1 MDRKKAHDEVTDS
14 WRKTIE
20 NNGKIRE
27 HIAPILEQQE
37 RIQQIVDTVNVPRI
51 DISSSAIESIKS
63 LAKIVQWW
71 HCKKVHQ

>member
-1 MDRKKAHDEVTDS
+1 MDKNDSYEGITDS
-14 WRKTIE
+14 MCKRIE
-20 NNGKIRE
+20 DNEKIRDSVV
-27 HIAPILEQQE
+27 PILEQQE

>member
-1 MDRKKAHDEVTDS
+1 MDKKDSYEGITDS
-14 WRKTIE
+14 MCKRIE
-20 NNGKIRE
+20 DNEKIRDSVV
-27 HIAPILEQQE
+27 PILEQQE

>member
-1 MDRKKAHDEVTDS
+1 MDKKDSYEGITDS
-14 WRKTIE
+14 MCKRIE
-20 NNGKIRE
+20 DNEKIRDSVV
-27 HIAPILEQQE
+27 PILEQQE
-37 RIQQIVDTVNVPRI
+37 RIQQIVDTVKVPRI

>member
-1 MDRKKAHDEVTDS
+1 MDKKDSYEGITDS
-14 WRKTIE
+14 MRKSIE
-20 NNGKIRE
+20 DNEKIRDSVV
-27 HIAPILEQQE
+27 PILEQQE
-37 RIQQIVDTVNVPRI
+37 RIQQIVDTVNVPGI

>member
-27 HIAPILEQQE
+27 HIAPILE
-37 RIQQIVDTVNVPRI
+37 
-51 DISSSAIESIKS
+51 
-63 LAKIVQWW
+63 
-71 HCKKVHQ
+71 

>member
-1 MDRKKAHDEVTDS
+1 MDKKDSYEGITDS
-14 WRKTIE
+14 MRKRIE
-20 NNGKIRE
+20 DNEKIRDSVVS
-27 HIAPILEQQE
+27 ILEQQE